1 VFDAAESGAQD
12 RAGGAFDDIVAGA
25 LALGGTISGE
35 HGIGVLK
42 APYMADMVG
51 QTERE
56 MMLAVKAAFD
66 PKNILNPGRGI

>member
-1 VFDAAESGAQD
+1 
-12 RAGGAFDDIVAGA
+12 
-25 LALGGTISGE
+25 ALGGTISGE

-66 PKNILNPGRGI
+66 PKNVLNPGRGI